1 MSKREWIKK
10 IAVIIIGSVIA
21 ALWYNPGIVCRIWW
35 CDACGIM
42 AGNIR
47 YVSCEYRGS
56 VVYRGGDYDLVCSHI

>member
-10 IAVIIIGSVIA
+10 IACYNNWFSHCRI
-21 ALWYNPGIVCRIWW
+21 WYNPGIVCRIWR

-56 VVYRGGDYDLVCSHI
+56 IVHRGGDYDLVCSHI